1 MLNSTALHALNHLLQ
16 DARWARSRLAPFAG
30 KALRLTLPPLKLDLV
45 VNQEGMFA
53 PIELEKFDVEIS
65 FPADAPMLALAG
77 AESLYKAANIS
88 GSAEFADALGFVM
101 RNLRWD
107 FEEDLSRVLGDAIA
121 HRVVEQGSRFA
132 AWNKEAAGKLAQ
144 NFTEYWIEENPML
157 ARPAEVRQFLSE
169 VDRLRDDLAR
179 LEKRVAAL
187 TKSL

>member
-107 FEEDLSRVLGDAIA
+107 FEEDLSRYVGDIAA
-121 HRVVEQGSRFA
+121 HRVAGLFTAFDAWQRQARQNLAENLAEYLTEEQPTLA
-132 AWNKEAAGKLAQ
+132 KAEAVKTFGQ
-144 NFTEYWIEENPML
+144 EI
-157 ARPAEVRQFLSE
+157 
-169 VDRLRDDLAR
+169 DRLRNDLQQ
-179 LEKRVAAL
+179 LDQRV
-187 TKSL
+187 SLLGG

>member
-1 MLNSTALHALNHLLQ
+1 MLDRAALHALNHLLQ
-16 DARWARSRLAPFAG
+16 DARWARSRLAPFVG

-77 AESLYKAANIS
+77 AENLYKAANIS

-107 FEEDLSRVLGDAIA
+107 FEEDLSRYVGDIAA
-121 HRVVEQGSRFA
+121 HRVAGLFTTFDAWQRQARQNLAENLAEYLTEEQPTLA
-132 AWNKEAAGKLAQ
+132 KAEAVKTFGQ
-144 NFTEYWIEENPML
+144 EI
-157 ARPAEVRQFLSE
+157 
-169 VDRLRDDLAR
+169 DRLRNDLQQ
-179 LEKRVAAL
+179 LDQRV
-187 TKSL
+187 SLLAG